1 MNNKINNQRRI
12 NLSLM
17 TPLEK
22 PALIWLA
29 SHLPA
34 WVSSDML
41 TLLGFFASLLIAA
54 SYWLTQYNSAFLWLA
69 SIGFLLNWFG
79 DSLDGTLARTRHLE
93 RPKYGFF
100 VDHMIDS
107 IAAIFMFI
115 GLGLSPYINFTLA
128 LLACICYLLV
138 SILAYL
144 YSNVSGVF
152 RISYIRLGPTEMRML
167 AILAN
172 TLVFFIGN
180 PVINLGFF
188 QTPIYNALVVGIILL
203 LFIGTIIVAIIYGTE
218 LAKLE
223 GEPGQ

>member
-1 MNNKINNQRRI
+1 
-12 NLSLM
+12 
-17 TPLEK
+17 
-22 PALIWLA
+22 
-29 SHLPA
+29 
-34 WVSSDML
+34 ML

-69 SIGFLLNWFG
+69 SFGFVLNWFG

-107 IAAIFMFI
+107 IAALFMFI

-128 LLACICYLLV
+128 LFACICYLLV

-144 YSNVSGVF
+144 YTYVSGVF
-152 RISYIRLGPTEMRML
+152 RISYIRLGPTEMRAM

-203 LFIGTIIVAIIYGTE
+203 LFIGTITVAIIYGIE

-223 GEPGQ
+223 SKPNP